1 MTEKEFE
8 IKYNLYNKILYSII
22 YGYTLNKD
30 DSDDLLQD
38 VFIKYLK
45 SNKIFNNQDEEK
57 YYLIRITINTCNDY
71 YKHNKNKSYLDYDP
85 VDERN
90 DNMVLKHII
99 KNLPKKYKE
108 VIIMYYYESL
118 DINSIS
124 KILKISVSSTKK
136 RLERARNKIKE
147 EIGE

>member
-8 IKYNLYNKILYSII
+8 IKYKLYNKILYSII
-22 YGYTLNKD
+22 YGYTLNKE

-71 YKHNKNKSYLDYDP
+71 YKHNKNKSYLEYDP
-85 VDERN
+85 VDEKN
-90 DNMVLKHII
+90 DNMILKHII

-124 KILKISVSSTKK
+124 NILKISVSSTKK